1 MIAKVVLG
9 TMQNARK
16 LVSIVEAIPYDAELC
31 AGRYVVNAKS
41 MLGVLSMPDFE
52 TGELHVHTDNAKECE
67 EILFKLLEAGLLMDT
82 NDAVCRTIYDITT
95 FGEILIDFTSQGKN
109 EDGQMLYA
117 RNPGGAPANV
127 AVAAGRLGAHTAF
140 IGKAGNDMQGK
151 FLRSVL
157 EKENVDIKG
166 MLMDDKYFTTLAFV
180 EVSES
185 GERTFAFARKPG
197 ADTKIQKE
205 ELDIDI
211 LDQTYIF
218 HVGSLSLT
226 EQPARDTTFYAVK
239 RAKNKGSIISYD
251 PNYRASLWEN
261 EETAIE
267 NMRSLIPYV
276 DIMKISDEETELLT
290 GYKNMM
296 EAAEELY
303 RQGVKIVAV
312 TLGGNGAY
320 IYNKEGG
327 CMVPGFTVEHVA
339 DTNGAGDSFW
349 GGFLYKISQSDKQL
363 DELTQSELAEYAR
376 FGNAVA
382 SLCVEKKG
390 AIPAMPK
397 LSQVEERLEDSKW
410 K

>member
-1 MIAKVVLG
+1 MIAKIILG
-9 TMQNARK
+9 TMQNASK
-16 LVSIVEAIPYDAELC
+16 LVSIVERIPYEAELC
-31 AGRYVVNAKS
+31 CGRYVVNAKS
-41 MLGVLSMPDFE
+41 MLGVLSMPEFE
-52 TGELHVHTDNAKECE
+52 EGELHVHTDNDKECE
-67 EILFKLLEAGLLMDT
+67 QILFQLLEAGLLMDT
-82 NDAVCRTIYDITT
+82 NDAVSRSLYDITT

-140 IGKAGNDMQGK
+140 IGKAGKDMQGE

-157 EKENVDIKG
+157 DKEHVETRG
-166 MLMDDKYFTTLAFV
+166 MLLDKNYFTTLAFV
-180 EVSES
+180 EIGKN
-185 GERTFAFARKPG
+185 GERTFAFSRKPG

-205 ELDIDI
+205 EIDVDV
-211 LDQTYIF
+211 LDQTNIF

-251 PNYRASLWEN
+251 PNYRASLWES
-261 EETAIE
+261 EEAARKH
-267 NMRSLIPYV
+267 MRSLIPYV
-276 DIMKISDEETELLT
+276 DVMKISDEETELLT
-290 GYKNMM
+290 GSEKVT
-296 EAAEELY
+296 EAAEKLY

-312 TLGGNGAY
+312 TLGKNGCY

-327 CMVPGFTVEHVA
+327 CMVPGFKTEHVA

-349 GGFLYKISQSDKQL
+349 GAFLYKISQSDQKL
-363 DELTQSELAEYAR
+363 DEMTQEQLTEYAR
-376 FGNAVA
+376 FANAVA

-390 AIPAMPK
+390 AIPAMPE
-397 LSQVEERLEDSKW
+397 LSQAEKRLEDMI
-410 K
+410 

>member
-1 MIAKVVLG
+1 MIVKVILG

-16 LVSIVEAIPYDAELC
+16 LVSIVESIPYDAELC
-31 AGRYVVNAKS
+31 CGRYVVNAKS

-52 TGELHVHTDNAKECE
+52 TGELNVHTDNDKECE
-67 EILFKLLEAGLLMDT
+67 EILFKLLDAGLLMDT
-82 NDAVCRTIYDITT
+82 NDAISRSIYDITT
-95 FGEILIDFTSQGKN
+95 FGEILIDFTAQNIN

-127 AVAAGRLGAHTAF
+127 AVAASRLGAHTAF
-140 IGKAGNDMQGK
+140 IGKAGEDMHGE

-157 EKENVDIKG
+157 EKENVDTKG
-166 MLMDDKYFTTLAFV
+166 MLLDKNYFTTLAFV
-180 EVSES
+180 EVNET
-185 GERTFAFARKPG
+185 GERTFSFARKPG

-205 ELDIDI
+205 EIDVDI
-211 LDQTYIF
+211 LDQTNIF

-226 EQPARDTTFYAVK
+226 DQPARDTTFYAVK

-251 PNYRASLWEN
+251 PNYRSSLWEN
-261 EETAIE
+261 EETAKKH
-267 NMRSLIPYV
+267 MRSLIPYI
-276 DIMKISDEETELLT
+276 DIMKISDEETGLLT
-290 GYKNMM
+290 DHENVM
-296 EAAEELY
+296 EAAEALY
-303 RQGVKIVAV
+303 RQGVKVAAV

-327 CMVPGFTVEHVA
+327 CVVPGFTVEHVA

-349 GGFLYKISQSDKQL
+349 GGFLYKISRSGKKIDNL
-363 DELTQSELAEYAR
+363 TLEELTEYAR

-390 AIPAMPK
+390 AIPAMPE
-397 LSQVEERLEDSKW
+397 LSQVEKRLEDAK
-410 K
+410 